1 MGTGNDT
8 KMTTTNNGGNLVVN
22 SLDGDGNIDLS
33 KIAKVAENIN
43 SVDVSAVNNAVLNVD
58 PKDVLDLGAQDKT
71 LEIKGGSDDTVK
83 SSSQWNVGTPDA
95 THKTFTSS
103 ANDDNGVA
111 QTVTIKVEND
121 VATDL

>member
-1 MGTGNDT
+1 
-8 KMTTTNNGGNLVVN
+8 MTTTNNNGNLVVN

-58 PKDVLDLGAQDKT
+58 PKDVLDLGASGNT

-83 SSSQWNVGTPDA
+83 SKSSGQWSADGSDA
-95 THKTFTSS
+95 THKSFTGS

>member
-1 MGTGNDT
+1 M
-8 KMTTTNNGGNLVVN
+8 
-22 SLDGDGNIDLS
+22 
-33 KIAKVAENIN
+33 
-43 SVDVSAVNNAVLNVD
+43 LNVD

-83 SSSQWNVGTPDA
+83 SSSQWNAGTPDA

-121 VATDL
+121 VTTDL